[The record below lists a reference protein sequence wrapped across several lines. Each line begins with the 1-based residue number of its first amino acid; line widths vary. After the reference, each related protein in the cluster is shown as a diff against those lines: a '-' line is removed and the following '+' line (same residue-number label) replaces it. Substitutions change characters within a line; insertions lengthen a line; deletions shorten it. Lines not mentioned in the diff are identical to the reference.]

1 MIGARDRAATIKIA
15 LRDVPIRPSETRQA
29 Q

>member
-1 MIGARDRAATIKIA
+1 MIGARARAATIKIA
-15 LRDVPIRPSETRQA
+15 PRDVTIRPSETRQA